1 MIIRIPTPT
10 GVIFLRERHFNM
22 KLRACPFPMC
32 SVAIFRVA
40 RLSLIVLFAQ
50 EALEEV
56 VKLDTD
62 NSER

>member
-1 MIIRIPTPT
+1 
-10 GVIFLRERHFNM
+10 M
-22 KLRACPFPMC
+22 KLILSC
-32 SVAIFRVA
+32 VDIFRVA

>member
-1 MIIRIPTPT
+1 MLDSNLFLTKTKVPW
-10 GVIFLRERHFNM
+10 FLRYSLCEGRFH
-22 KLRACPFPMC
+22 LT
-32 SVAIFRVA
+32 SVSIFRVA

-56 VKLDTD
+56 VKLDAD